1 VGALKAG
8 DVAPNFAL
16 KEDGSD
22 AEKDLASLRGQPV
35 VLYFYPKDD
44 TPGCTTEA
52 RDFSCLMPEFEKAGV
67 QVVGVSP
74 DSIKSHGKF
83 RAKHELTVR
92 LASDEDTAIA
102 NTYGVWVEKQM
113 YGRSYM
119 GVERATFLIDRV
131 GKIVQIWRSV
141 RVPGHADEV
150 LVAAKSVE

>member
-1 VGALKAG
+1 MEALKAG

-83 RAKHELTVR
+83 RAKHELTGGSPPTR
-92 LASDEDTAIA
+92 TPRSPTPTASGWKSRCTGAR
-102 NTYGVWVEKQM
+102 TWGWS
-113 YGRSYM
+113 GPRS
-119 GVERATFLIDRV
+119 
-131 GKIVQIWRSV
+131 
-141 RVPGHADEV
+141 
-150 LVAAKSVE
+150 